1 MTPRP
6 IPASVRTLLPL
17 CGAENDHEALGACR
31 GVGRKLQAAGL
42 DWHALAAA
50 IPAAERVGVD
60 TIVPPAGQ
68 ADGFSR
74 QREDLGGAAQFG
86 FSRRPEN
93 PSASARIRPFDA
105 YAWKRAYTP
114 RQEAEHRAR
123 VRFCQDRAWRLTA
136 WERQFVNSVSK
147 LHGNLSIRQGD
158 CLTTMT
164 DRLDMEARRPC

>member
-1 MTPRP
+1 MTTRP

-31 GVGRKLQAAGL
+31 GIGRKLQAAGL
-42 DWHALAAA
+42 DWHAVAAVILASDRSASETFVSA
-50 IPAAERVGVD
+50 P
-60 TIVPPAGQ
+60 TQAGMRR
-68 ADGFSR
+68 G
-74 QREDLGGAAQFG
+74 E
-86 FSRRPEN
+86 FSRRHEKPC
-93 PSASARIRPFDA
+93 AGARIRPFDA

-136 WERQFVNSVSK
+136 WEREFVNSVSK

-158 CLTTMT
+158 CLAAMT
-164 DRLDMEARRPC
+164 DRLDMEVRRPC